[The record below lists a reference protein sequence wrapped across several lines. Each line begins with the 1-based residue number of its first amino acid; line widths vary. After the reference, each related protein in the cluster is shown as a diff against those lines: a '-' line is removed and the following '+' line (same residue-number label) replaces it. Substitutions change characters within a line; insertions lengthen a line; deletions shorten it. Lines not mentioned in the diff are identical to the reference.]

1 MNNTAASCQAD
12 ELEKEGIE
20 HLLITPPIVHTL
32 LLASQG
38 NFHKSLAHQIIS
50 QKKKQE
56 HFHPSLTLKTHTVQ
70 LRGYQKTAH
79 IADVSS
85 EQ

>member
-1 MNNTAASCQAD
+1 MNNTAAASCQAD

-20 HLLITPPIVHTL
+20 HPTTP
-32 LLASQG
+32 ASSTTSKSQRS
-38 NFHKSLAHQIIS
+38 FHKSLAHQIIS